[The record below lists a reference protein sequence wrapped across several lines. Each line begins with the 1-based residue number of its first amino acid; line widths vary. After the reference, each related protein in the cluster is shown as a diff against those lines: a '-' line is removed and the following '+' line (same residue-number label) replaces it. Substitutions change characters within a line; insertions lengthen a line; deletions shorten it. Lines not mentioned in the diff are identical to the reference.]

1 MHQYVVVKQIFIAQT
16 VINNP
21 GSTLPLLPEKGSKT
35 FSAMTI
41 IHLYNSLC
49 KLRQH

>member
-41 IHLYNSLC
+41 HLYNSLC